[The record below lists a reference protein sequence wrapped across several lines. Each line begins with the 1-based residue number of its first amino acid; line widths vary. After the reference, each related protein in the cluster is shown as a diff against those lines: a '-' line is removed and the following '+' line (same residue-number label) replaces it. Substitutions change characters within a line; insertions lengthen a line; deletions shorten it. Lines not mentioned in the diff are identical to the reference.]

1 MTMWRVIPAE
11 VVAAARRAWAV
22 QRGERPGPTVVSF
35 LVTSR
40 CVLRCQ
46 HCFYHYARPSP
57 EPELTLDEYDALS
70 RGLGRFA
77 VALFCGGEPYLRSDL
92 GDIVRLVRRRN
103 GAPLSSAT
111 TNGQLPSSV
120 VRQTEAIVRDD
131 PAKPFQLGVSI
142 DGPPEIHDAIRG
154 PGAFALA
161 MQSWRECLALR
172 RHYPNLQLAVT
183 TVVSTLNQQV
193 VAAFVRWARRE
204 LRPDA
209 QVLLLA
215 RQHPRAGEGIKA
227 VDVRRYREAQA
238 EALRGMR
245 SGGWLGRWRPDV
257 AYLETVAWHVAQT
270 HETGRR
276 SFRCW
281 AGVHGVVIDP
291 VGRVHACEALAEDPD
306 VPPLGSLREGGLSF
320 DALWRGP
327 ACERVLGC
335 VGRHSACRGC
345 THETMGHAASLIF
358 PPNWLRRR
366 HGAPAPLPSDRPRV
380 PRGGP

>member
-1 MTMWRVIPAE
+1 MWRVVPAE
-11 VVAAARRAWAV
+11 LAAAAGRAWAV
-22 QRGERPGPTVVSF
+22 RRGQRPGPTVVSF

-46 HCFYHYARPSP
+46 HCFYHYASPSP
-57 EPELTLDEYDALS
+57 EPELTLGEYDALS
-70 RGLGRFA
+70 RGLGRFP

-92 GDIVRLVRRRN
+92 ADIVRLVRQRN

-111 TNGQLPSSV
+111 TNGQLPDSV
-120 VRQTEAIVRDD
+120 VSQTEAIVRAE
-131 PAKPFQLGVSI
+131 PGKPFQLGVSI
-142 DGPPEIHDAIRG
+142 DGPEEIHDTIRG

-161 MQSWRECLALR
+161 MRSWRECLTLR
-172 RHYPNLQLAVT
+172 RHYPNLQLVVT
-183 TVVSTLNQQV
+183 TVVSTLNQQSLG
-193 VAAFVRWARRE
+193 AFVRWARAE

-215 RQHPRAGEGIKA
+215 RQSPRAGPGIKE
-227 VDVRRYREAQA
+227 VDLRLYRDAQA

-245 SGGWLGRWRPDV
+245 SGGWLRRWRPDA
-257 AYLETVAWHVAQT
+257 AYLDAVAWHVART
-270 HETGRR
+270 RETGQR

-291 VGRVHACEALAEDPD
+291 LGRVHACEALAEDPK
-306 VPPLGSLREGGLSF
+306 VAPLGSLRDVGMRFG
-320 DALWRGP
+320 AIWRGP
-327 ACERVLGC
+327 ETERVLGC
-335 VGRHSACRGC
+335 VGRHAACQDC

-366 HGAPAPLPSDRPRV
+366 HCAPAPTASSRSRV
-380 PRGGP
+380 PPRGP